1 MILVLVQTLLVEDL
15 SSEKSVSTTSPTYA
29 RTLCSYS
36 CSTDFYGV
44 RRNTNSQFKCR
55 CFDRDSGV
63 LVGQDHLNHDP
74 KKKPDCDVAAKV
86 YQDLFAADSSLN
98 SFITE
103 SSLSLTT
110 TDGQVEDP
118 SGRPNLCIDSDLS
131 RINIAPLYLAKA
143 LGLSVSNLINNYV
156 YDTNVSSHVYPNS
169 SQTIYPPTQ
178 ADLTDFPLLDQAYWT
193 IVLQYTPYSERNL
206 RKDKST
212 HWCWWVGQG
221 LMWHCKEAKK
231 DICNNIL
238 CNDIHKP
245 MLETCHRVRGLDTS
259 TSSDY
264 KYHPATKKW
273 CLNTLYSNGGYA
285 DITLYEVSR
294 E

>member
-1 MILVLVQTLLVEDL
+1 MFVEDL

-55 CFDRDSGV
+55 CFNRDSGV
-63 LVGQDHLNHDP
+63 LVGEDQKNHDP
-74 KKKPDCDVAAKV
+74 KNKPDCDVAAKV
-86 YQDLFAADSSLN
+86 YEDLFAADSSLN
-98 SFITE
+98 SFIKE

-118 SGRPNLCIDSDLS
+118 SGRPNLCIDSELS
-131 RINIAPLYLAKA
+131 RINIATLYLAKA
-143 LGLSVSNLINNYV
+143 LGLSVSNLINNYE

-169 SQTIYPPTQ
+169 SIQTYPPTQ
-178 ADLTDFPLLDQAYWT
+178 SDLTDFPLLDQVYWT
-193 IVLQYTPYSERNL
+193 IILQYTPSSERNL

-212 HWCWWVGQG
+212 HWCWWVAVG
-221 LMWHCKEAKK
+221 MMEHCKKAKNELSCGS
-231 DICNNIL
+231 IYCS
-238 CNDIHKP
+238 DIHKP
-245 MLETCHRVRGLDTS
+245 LLEACHRVRGLDTS
-259 TSSDY
+259 SSNDY
-264 KYHPATKKW
+264 KYNSGTKKF
-273 CLNTLYSNGGYA
+273 CLNSLYFNGGYA
-285 DITLYEVSR
+285 DTTLYEVSR